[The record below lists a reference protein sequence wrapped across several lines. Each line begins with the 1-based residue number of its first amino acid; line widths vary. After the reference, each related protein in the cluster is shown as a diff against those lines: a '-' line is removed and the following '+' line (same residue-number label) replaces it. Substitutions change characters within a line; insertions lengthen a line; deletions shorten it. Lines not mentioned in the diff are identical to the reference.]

1 MSRTN
6 RSKKNNVIIWIP
18 IICIMGIL
26 VAFYII
32 RNPGE
37 KGNIEEISNNTVNNT
52 GNSQVEESVNNEVE
66 NEVTENTENTLT
78 EDISPK
84 TEISNKTQTEPVKP
98 STPGITDKK
107 QKAIDLV
114 KKEWGED
121 DTVNYVF
128 DYVNEKGEYVIAV
141 KDRATATVKN
151 YFRVNLDTET
161 VELD

>member
-1 MSRTN
+1 MSRAN
-6 RSKKNNVIIWIP
+6 HNKKNNVIVWIT
-18 IICIMGIL
+18 IICILGIL

-32 RNPGE
+32 RNPEE
-37 KGNIEEISNNTVNNT
+37 KGNIGEISNNAVNNT
-52 GNSQVEESVNNEVE
+52 VNTQVEEPVNNEVE
-66 NEVTENTENTLT
+66 NEVTENTENTVT
-78 EDISPK
+78 EDVSEN
-84 TEISNKTQTEPVKP
+84 TEISNKTQKEPVKP

-151 YFRVNLDTET
+151 YFRVNLETET